1 MGDRLWR
8 RLWCLRDPDM
18 DVNLRKERDRPAFS
32 GLDVLFLEVNNLED
46 SLGFYRDLLGLESE
60 SQTDAE
66 TAMAS
71 VYLGGLRIN
80 LVQQLET
87 MLKRG
92 RGIHFV
98 FGVDN
103 VEDLYNGLLDS
114 GLEIS
119 APKDEGWGG
128 RFISLR
134 DPDGYRLFFVTWD
147 KSRRPSET

>member
-1 MGDRLWR
+1 
-8 RLWCLRDPDM
+8 M
-18 DVNLRKERDRPAFS
+18 DVSLSKEKDRPVFS

-60 SQTDAE
+60 SQADAE
-66 TAMAS
+66 SAMAS

-80 LVQQLET
+80 LVQQVET

-103 VEDLYNGLLDS
+103 VEDLYTGLVQS
-114 GLEIS
+114 GVEIN
-119 APKDEGWGG
+119 APTDEGWGG
-128 RFISLR
+128 RFISVR

-147 KSRRPSET
+147 TSRRQSERQENS